1 MTATRS
7 SIARI
12 QTIGFLAG
20 RLLFEHQQK
29 FTYFSMKTIEKTA
42 TMFNEFASTMYRTT
56 IW

>member
-29 FTYFSMKTIEKTA
+29 FTYFSMKTIEK
-42 TMFNEFASTMYRTT
+42 NSNNVQ
-56 IW
+56 